1 MQKIILYVIGAIIIS
16 IIGFYIGF
24 AISEKIAGVRE
35 NSQKETSV
43 EIESEIISPI
53 NNKTTLIF
61 VGDMMLDRG
70 VKTSVKNNF
79 GGEFSKLFENLNELK
94 EADILFAN
102 LEGPVSDVGNNV
114 GSKYSFRMDPNILPV
129 IKNAGFDIVSFANNH
144 VGDWNVKAFS
154 DTLNRLD
161 NIGILKTG
169 AGINKEDAE
178 KPVIID
184 KNGVK
189 FGFIGFS
196 DVGPAWMEAKID
208 KPGILLASN
217 PNLPDIIQKA
227 KALSDVLIVSI
238 HWGDEY
244 KTVHNTRQENLAKI
258 AIDNGADMVI
268 GHHPHVIEDVE
279 FYKDKPIVYSLGNFI
294 FDQYFSKNTMRGML
308 FNATFDGKN
317 LITTEQKIITLNKK
331 FQPEGIYTI
340 DEMKERDK
348 IIPFACLKPKK
359 EYEDMSLSP
368 IGQTLSLSDVT
379 YIPKN
384 LIELNSSISTRKG
397 ICLTKETSD
406 SFEDMALDAIEDG
419 YKIKISSGFRSYEI
433 QSDLFENAIK
443 NSGESTSISVAKPGY
458 SEHQLGTTTDI
469 TGASINYNSAVDN
482 FNNTPEDLWLKSNAY
497 LYGFVQSYPL
507 GKENI
512 TGYMYEPWHYRYVGI
527 ENAKE
532 IMRSGQTINEFL
544 D

>member
-1 MQKIILYVIGAIIIS
+1 MAKKFIYVIGAIIIS
-16 IIGFYIGF
+16 IIGFFIGLIICEMF
-24 AISEKIAGVRE
+24 LDEKANQE
-35 NSQKETSV
+35 NTKEL
-43 EIESEIISPI
+43 EIIQKNPTSKV
-53 NNKTTLIF
+53 NKTTLIF
-61 VGDMMLDRG
+61 VGDMMFDRG
-70 VKTSVKNNF
+70 VKTSVNNNF
-79 GGEFSKLFENLNELK
+79 GGDYNKLFDNIKELK
-94 EADILFAN
+94 NADILFGN

-114 GSKYSFRMDPNILPV
+114 GSIYSFRMNPSALDA
-129 IKNAGFDIVSFANNH
+129 IKNVGFDIVSFANNH
-144 VGDWNVKAFS
+144 VGDWNVNAFK
-154 DTLNRLD
+154 DTLTRLD
-161 NIGILKTG
+161 NAEILKTG
-169 AGINKEDAE
+169 AGINKEDSE

-208 KPGILLASN
+208 SPGILLASDKR
-217 PNLPDIIQKA
+217 LPLIIQNA
-227 KALSDVLIVSI
+227 KRECDVLIISI

-244 KTVHNTRQENLAKI
+244 KTVHNARQEILAKI
-258 AIDNGADMVI
+258 AIDSGADMVI

-279 FYKDKPIVYSLGNFI
+279 IYKNKPIVYSLGNFI

-308 FNATFDGKN
+308 FSATFDGKN
-317 LITTEQKIITLNKK
+317 LTETEQKIITLNKK
-331 FQPEGIYTI
+331 FQPEGIYTL

-348 IIPFACLKPKK
+348 IIPFACPKPKK

-368 IGQTLSLSDVT
+368 IGQTLSLPDVT

-384 LIELNSSISTRKG
+384 LIELSSLISTRKG

-406 SFEDMALDAIEDG
+406 SFEDMAESALKDG

-433 QSDLFENAIK
+433 QNDLFKNSIK
-443 NSGESTSISVAKPGY
+443 NNGGSTSISVAKPGY
-458 SEHQLGTTTDI
+458 SEHQLGTTADI
-469 TGASINYNSAVDN
+469 TGASINYSSAVDN
-482 FNNTPEDLWLKSNAY
+482 FDNTPEDLWLKSNAY

-507 GKENI
+507 DKESI
-512 TGYMYEPWHYRYVGI
+512 TGYMYEPWHYRYVGVN
-527 ENAKE
+527 NAKE

>member
-1 MQKIILYVIGAIIIS
+1 MQKIILYVIGAITIS
-16 IIGFYIGF
+16 IVGFYIGF
-24 AISEKIAGVRE
+24 AISKKIAEVKE
-35 NSQKETSV
+35 NSQKETSA
-43 EIESEIISPI
+43 EIKSEIISPI
-53 NNKTTLIF
+53 NSKTTLVF
-61 VGDMMLDRG
+61 VGDMMFDRG
-70 VKTSVKNNF
+70 VKTSVNNNF
-79 GGEFSKLFENLNELK
+79 DGDYNKLFENLNELK

-102 LEGPVSDVGNNV
+102 LEGPVSDIGNNV

-144 VGDWNVKAFS
+144 VGDWNVKAFG

-189 FGFIGFS
+189 FGFLGFS

-208 KPGILLASN
+208 KPGILLASD
-217 PNLPDIIQKA
+217 PRLPLIIQNA
-227 KALSDVLIVSI
+227 KVLSDVLIVSI

-244 KTVHNTRQENLAKI
+244 KTIHNTRQDNLAKI
-258 AIDNGADMVI
+258 AIDSGADMVI

-279 FYKDKPIVYSLGNFI
+279 IYKDKPIVYSLGNFI

-308 FNATFDGKN
+308 FSATFDGKN
-317 LITTEQKIITLNKK
+317 LTETEQKIITLNKK
-331 FQPEGIYTI
+331 FQPEGIYTL

-348 IIPFACLKPKK
+348 IIPFACLNPKK

-368 IGQTLSLSDVT
+368 IGQTLSLPDVT

-384 LIELNSSISTRKG
+384 LIELSSLISTRKG

-406 SFEDMALDAIEDG
+406 SFEDMAESALKDG

-433 QSDLFENAIK
+433 QNDLFKNSIK
-443 NSGESTSISVAKPGY
+443 NNGGSTSISVAKPGY
-458 SEHQLGTTTDI
+458 SEHQLGTTADI
-469 TGASINYNSAVDN
+469 TGASINYSSAVDN

-507 GKENI
+507 DKESI
-512 TGYMYEPWHYRYVGI
+512 TGYMYEPWHYRYVGVN
-527 ENAKE
+527 NAKE